1 MRVAVAA
8 TNMSDA
14 SLSSNR
20 GPSRGV
26 KAAAAVLCVL
36 VLAYSL
42 VIAGQI
48 LLGVLV
54 CILVYGLF
62 LAYYLLDALL
72 RFVDATERIAD
83 ALERTAGDGGLV
95 AADRGNRSHDD
106 RSRSEGSRDHLE
118 DRW

>member
-1 MRVAVAA
+1 
-8 TNMSDA
+8 
-14 SLSSNR
+14 
-20 GPSRGV
+20 
-26 KAAAAVLCVL
+26 VLCVL

-42 VIAGQI
+42 VVAGQI

-54 CILVYGLF
+54 CVLVYGLL

-83 ALERTAGDGGLV
+83 ALERTAGDGSFETV
-95 AADRGNRSHDD
+95 TRSD